1 MDRIIKVRNMVKS
14 FGGFNAVD
22 KVSFDVNRGELFG
35 FLGVNGAGKST
46 TINMLCTLYKKTEGE
61 AEICGLTLGE
71 DNDEI
76 RKKIGVVFQEN
87 SLDDFL
93 TVKEN
98 LEILLGCYEKIA

>member
-1 MDRIIKVRNMVKS
+1 MDRIIKVRNMVKRS
-14 FGGFNAVD
+14 GGFNAVD

-98 LEILLGCYEKIA
+98 LVILLGCYEKIA